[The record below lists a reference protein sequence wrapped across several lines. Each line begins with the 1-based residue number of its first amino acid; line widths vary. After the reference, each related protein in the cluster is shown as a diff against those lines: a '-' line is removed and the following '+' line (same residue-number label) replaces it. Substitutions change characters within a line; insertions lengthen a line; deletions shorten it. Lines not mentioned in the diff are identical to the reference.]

1 MKNKIE
7 VIDFIKGY
15 SILSIVLF
23 HYCQGINVSP
33 MFSRAINFGGTGIHT
48 FLFASGFGLF
58 LSYLQRPLSYSDFLK
73 KRFTKI
79 YIPYIIVVTGTALIS
94 LLIPLYENSWNN
106 YFSHVFMYKMFS
118 DQLIGSY
125 GYQLWFISTIIQ
137 FYLLFFLIVRMRR
150 WFPGR
155 SFLSVGLVISWSW
168 AALILLL
175 HKEELR
181 NWNSFFLIY
190 LWEFVLGMY
199 CAEHYLKNGYAFWKI
214 AKTGLLSI
222 AVAGLVIYSLMA
234 IQFGRPGKIFN
245 DLPGLFG
252 YGALCLLI
260 YTLHIKPVNR
270 FILFTSTISFSI
282 FLIHFLVLNL
292 MQAACRAMHISWTWL
307 MLIPAII
314 LCYVLA
320 IPLQKFFDQLVG
332 GLMNHQQTQK
342 VTRGTN
348 STGF

>member
-23 HYCQGINVSP
+23 HYCQGIVLSP

-48 FLFASGFGLF
+48 FLFASGFGLY
-58 LSYLQRPLSYSDFLK
+58 LSYLQKPLPYRDFLK

-79 YIPYIIVVTGTALIS
+79 YIPYIIVVTVIALIS
-94 LLIPLYENSWNN
+94 LMIPLYENSWNN
-106 YFSHVFMYKMFS
+106 YFSHLFMYKMFS
-118 DQLIGSY
+118 DQLIGTY

-137 FYLLFFLIVRMRR
+137 FYLLFFLIVSMRR

-155 SFLSVGLVISWSW
+155 SFLGVSLLISWGW
-168 AALILLL
+168 AALVLLL

-190 LWEFVLGMY
+190 LWEFALGMY
-199 CAEHYLKNGYAFWKI
+199 CGERYLKNGYAFWKI
-214 AKTGLLSI
+214 GKTGLLAI
-222 AVAGLVIYSLMA
+222 AVAGLAIYGLMA

-260 YTLHIKPVNR
+260 YSLHIKPVNR
-270 FILFTSTISFSI
+270 FILFTSKISFSI

-292 MQAACRAMHISWTWL
+292 MQAAFRAMDISWSWV
-307 MLIPAII
+307 MLIPCII
-314 LCYVLA
+314 LCYAAA
-320 IPLQKFFDQLVG
+320 IPLQKFFDHL
-332 GLMNHQQTQK
+332 
-342 VTRGTN
+342 
-348 STGF
+348 TGMLLRKKSS

>member
-7 VIDFIKGY
+7 VINFIKGY

-23 HYCQGINVSP
+23 HYCQGIGVSP

-48 FLFASGFGLF
+48 FLFASGFGLY
-58 LSYLQRPLSYSDFLK
+58 LSYLQRPLPYRDFLK

-79 YIPYIIVVTGTALIS
+79 YIPYIFVVTVTALIS

-137 FYLLFFLIVRMRR
+137 FYLLFFLIVSMWR

-155 SFLSVGLVISWSW
+155 SFLALGLLISWGW
-168 AALILLL
+168 AALVLLL
-175 HKEELR
+175 HKEEFR

-190 LWEFVLGMY
+190 LWEFILGMY
-199 CAEHYLKNGYAFWKI
+199 CAERYLNNGYAFWKI
-214 AKTGLLSI
+214 SKTRLFAI
-222 AVAGLVIYSLMA
+222 AVAGLTIYSLMA

-260 YTLHIKPVNR
+260 YSLHIKLFNR
-270 FILFTSTISFSI
+270 FILFTSTISYSI

-292 MQAACRAMHISWTWL
+292 AQAAFRALDISWSWV
-307 MLIPAII
+307 MLIPCII
-314 LCYVLA
+314 LCYAVA
-320 IPLQKFFDQLVG
+320 IPLQKFFDRLTRG
-332 GLMNHQQTQK
+332 MLKRQQTQHLEYGEK
-342 VTRGTN
+342 
-348 STGF
+348 